1 MKSFL
6 ESNAFGL
13 RVGVCALFQSFVPV
27 LVPSDVGFLVNLH
40 LYSVVAGCDCGQVP
54 LELHDL
60 AAFVEPP
67 DL

>member
-13 RVGVCALFQSFVPV
+13 RVGVCALSQSVIPVFVPSV
-27 LVPSDVGFLVNLH
+27 VGCLVNLH
-40 LYSVVAGCDCGQVP
+40 LDSVVAGCDGGQVP